1 MYPYQFEDRVDY
13 EGITLDSAVRIIAPL
28 IVNTLL
34 KRHPGLMIGLILADS
49 AVQLR
54 KCYKHKRKIGDLV
67 LLSDYQ

>member
-13 EGITLDSAVRIIAPL
+13 EGITLDSAVRIVAPL

-49 AVQLR
+49 AIQLR
-54 KCYKHKRKIGDLV
+54 KAHKQKRKYGELV
-67 LLSDYQ
+67 LLSSFN